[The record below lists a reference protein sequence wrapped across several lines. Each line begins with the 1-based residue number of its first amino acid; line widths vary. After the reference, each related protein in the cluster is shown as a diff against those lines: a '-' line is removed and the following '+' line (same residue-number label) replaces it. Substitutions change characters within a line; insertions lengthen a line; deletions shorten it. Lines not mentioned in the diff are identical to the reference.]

1 MLNMQF
7 TTSQVAHVTSGE
19 LNGDEKVI
27 QGATQDSRKVTPGC
41 LFVPLIS
48 ERDGHTYIDEALSHG
63 ATAYLT
69 HQEPKEGTSIRVEN
83 TATALMQLGKS
94 ARFSFHVP
102 VVGITGSV
110 GKTSVKDMTNAVL
123 SQQGEVHASLNSY
136 NNEIGVPLTLLN
148 APEESS
154 FLVVEMGARKE
165 GDIEELSEM
174 VYPDIG
180 VITTVVESHTEVFG
194 SLDSISNTKGEILE
208 RLPAEGCA
216 VLNADVDE
224 VIRQSSRTRA
234 RKLTFGQL
242 GEVRAS
248 SMKFDQNLRSSFVM
262 ETPWGRSEIK
272 LNVAG
277 EHMVSNALAAAAV
290 GLATGLPLEA
300 VTEGLS
306 RVELSPLRMEIVTD
320 PNGTTVINDTYNAN
334 PTSMKAAIDSL
345 SLLPCEGRKIA
356 FLGLMAELG
365 EKTSM
370 AHIAVKRHAEELG
383 IEVIAV
389 ETELYGDPRVVNLDS
404 VLNEI
409 EDMRLGKN
417 DALLFKASRVVGLE
431 AVVKEIVI

>member
-1 MLNMQF
+1 MQF
-7 TTSQVAHVTSGE
+7 TATQIAHVTSGE
-19 LNGDEKVI
+19 LNGEEKVI
-27 QGATQDSRKVTPGC
+27 QGTTQDSRKVTPGC
-41 LFVPLIS
+41 LFVPLVS
-48 ERDGHTYIDEALSHG
+48 ERDGHNYIDEAISLG
-63 ATAYLT
+63 AAAYLT
-69 HQEPKEGTSIRVEN
+69 QQEPKEGTSIRVEN
-83 TATALMQLGKS
+83 TATALAQLGKS
-94 ARFSFHVP
+94 ARFSIHVP

-306 RVELSPLRMEIVTD
+306 RVELSPLRMEIVTGS
-320 PNGTTVINDTYNAN
+320 NGATVINDTYNAN

-409 EDMRLGKN
+409 EGMRLGKN

>member
-1 MLNMQF
+1 MQF
-7 TTSQVAHVTSGE
+7 TATQIAHVTSGE
-19 LNGDEKVI
+19 LNGEEKVI
-27 QGATQDSRKVTPGC
+27 QGTTQDSRKVTPGC
-41 LFVPLIS
+41 LFVPLVS
-48 ERDGHTYIDEALSHG
+48 ERDGHNYIDEAISLG
-63 ATAYLT
+63 AAAYLT
-69 HQEPKEGTSIRVEN
+69 QQEPKEGTSIRVEN
-83 TATALMQLGKS
+83 TATALAQLGKS
-94 ARFSFHVP
+94 ARFSIHVP

-306 RVELSPLRMEIVTD
+306 RVELSPLRMEIVTGS
-320 PNGTTVINDTYNAN
+320 NGTTVINDTYNAN

-345 SLLPCEGRKIA
+345 SLLPCNGRKIA

-409 EDMRLGKN
+409 EGMRLGKN